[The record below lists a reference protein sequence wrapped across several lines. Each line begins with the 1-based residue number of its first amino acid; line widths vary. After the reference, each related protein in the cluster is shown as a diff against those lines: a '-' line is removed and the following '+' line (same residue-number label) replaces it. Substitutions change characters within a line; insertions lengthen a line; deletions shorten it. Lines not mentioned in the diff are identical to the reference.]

1 MGKDPASS
9 AADPASLSGGFS
21 RHLVEGRALFEQGW
35 DVLPAHALM
44 LAGAQPYRVVNPG
57 EEDRRLRSIVV
68 GAATTGDFGDG

>member
-1 MGKDPASS
+1 MVERG
-9 AADPASLSGGFS
+9 GGFS
-21 RHLVEGRALFEQGW
+21 WHLVVEGRALFEHGDLGW

-68 GAATTGDFGDG
+68 GAATTGDLGDG